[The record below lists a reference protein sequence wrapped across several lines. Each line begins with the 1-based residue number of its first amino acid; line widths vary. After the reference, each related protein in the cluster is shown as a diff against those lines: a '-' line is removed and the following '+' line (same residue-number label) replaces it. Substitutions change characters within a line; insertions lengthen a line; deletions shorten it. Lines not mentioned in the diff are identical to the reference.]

1 MGGINVLLVDDHTI
15 VREGL
20 RSLISEYN
28 YIKVIGEANDV
39 FEMLNL
45 LKSIKPDII
54 ILDISLP
61 GVNGLDAI
69 KKIFRINPK
78 VKIIILSMYSDKE
91 FIYRSL
97 KLGAKG
103 YLVKKNAAKDLIAAI
118 EAVQRGEVYLS
129 PTILPEIV
137 ENYLKVADYFI
148 IGENILNK
156 LTLREKQI
164 FYLLAQGNKNNVIA
178 KKLHI
183 STRTVET
190 HRYNIMKK
198 MGIKNVAELIKL
210 AFKSGVV
217 E

>member
-1 MGGINVLLVDDHTI
+1 VGGINVLLVDDHTI

-54 ILDISLP
+54 VLDISLP

-69 KKIFRINPK
+69 KKIFRINPN

-183 STRTVET
+183 STRTVES

>member
-1 MGGINVLLVDDHTI
+1 VGGINVLLVDDHTI